1 MDRTADPKSAAAAP
15 AADRRGGR
23 ARVTALALGAV
34 LAGPVVLAG
43 AAPALARPAP
53 VTASAA
59 AAAAT
64 GGPSAPVAAGPASAR
79 CQAPFV
85 PAYFWSGKIWR
96 QAIASKPAP
105 RDIILDVTGTGAGN
119 SPEPHFQA
127 LVRRARARGIAVL
140 GYSSTEYGRRP
151 AAAVRADV
159 RHYRSWYHVDGMFL
173 DLVAGT
179 ARRLPY
185 YRRLARYIRQDT
197 TGSVIWLNPGVFP
210 GRGYMS
216 AGDVVMV
223 FEGSYASYR
232 HFRVPGWSR
241 HYRAARFAHVI
252 YAASRA
258 QLSQAISLTR
268 SKRAGQVF
276 ITGRSGAPGTNPYG
290 GLPWYWAQE
299 DTALTAGCPPAT
311 GTSGS

>member
-1 MDRTADPKSAAAAP
+1 M
-15 AADRRGGR
+15 
-23 ARVTALALGAV
+23 TALALGAV
-34 LAGPVVLAG
+34 LAGPAILAG

-53 VTASAA
+53 VTAPAAAASAA
-59 AAAAT
+59 A
-64 GGPSAPVAAGPASAR
+64 GPSAPAAAAPVTTR

-105 RDIILDVTGTGAGN
+105 RDMILDVTGVGAG
-119 SPEPHFQA
+119 SAAEPHFQA
-127 LVRRARARGIAVL
+127 LVRKARARGIAVL
-140 GYSSTEYGRRP
+140 GYSSTENGQRS
-151 AAAVRADV
+151 AAAVEADV
-159 RHYRSWYHVDGMFL
+159 RHYRAWYHVDGMFL

-185 YRRLARYIRQDT
+185 YRRLARYIRQDKT
-197 TGSVIWLNPGVFP
+197 ESTIWLNPGAFP
-210 GRGYMS
+210 ARGYMS

-223 FEGSYASYR
+223 FEGSFASYR

-252 YAASRA
+252 YAARRA
-258 QLSQAISLTR
+258 QLSRAITLTR

-299 DTALTAGCPPAT
+299 DTALTADCPPAT
-311 GTSGS
+311 TTPVG